1 VVRCESC
8 SSLPSDETGHA
19 WQQGGCARRQ
29 LPVTSSLP
37 HILQRL
43 RSDDSTG
50 QATAVQNMLTR
61 LRFDYTSSGRDLLV
75 SMWAKDGHA
84 ARAS

>member
-1 VVRCESC
+1 MHGNKG
-8 SSLPSDETGHA
+8 DAHA
-19 WQQGGCARRQ
+19 GNCQL
-29 LPVTSSLP
+29 LPVFHT
-37 HILQRL
+37 LQRL

-61 LRFDYTSSGRDLLV
+61 RSLGLRFDYTSCDRDPLV
-75 SMWAKDGHA
+75 SMWAQDGHA